1 MVIFKNFFKKNC
13 ISFPLIISIS
23 MILAEI
29 FSAIQLLYIN
39 EGIVKGGK
47 GSEMGKEY
55 YRGWRFSLTGM
66 RNV

>member
-1 MVIFKNFFKKNC
+1 M
-13 ISFPLIISIS
+13 SFPMITSIS

-66 RNV
+66 RKV

>member
-1 MVIFKNFFKKNC
+1 
-13 ISFPLIISIS
+13 

-39 EGIVKGGK
+39 EGIVKRGK

-55 YRGWRFSLTGM
+55 YRGLRFSLTGM

>member
-1 MVIFKNFFKKNC
+1 MISVRIVKKNDM
-13 ISFPLIISIS
+13 SFPLITSIS

>member
-1 MVIFKNFFKKNC
+1 M
-13 ISFPLIISIS
+13 SFPPITSIS